1 MSQDARVPTI
11 ADPSGGECSTVK
23 ITINQPVG
31 IATVNQSYG
40 QNPDPNGTSDP
51 DQYYISTQ
59 GKIGDGINDF
69 LDGEVA
75 WEQSDGSLGDGGNF
89 SAKFQQESPTEYRI
103 DGVDYEYIKISASVR
118 QAAAFGNGGANGN
131 DTNVRLIARPVKL
144 VATRQGTNS
153 IKLKLFKYNPFPLFL
168 VGKLMDN
175 AKIHNIS
182 ILEKTTSFQRT
193 SSPKLYIS
201 QGSVGSIDNADN
213 NTSNTSIPPT
223 NFVPATRL
231 SSAAVDTQNQQPIR
245 KSVTRDIFYV
255 GENEAKEIDM
265 SKIFG
270 VDRNVITPD
279 NLNIEATFFTAK
291 QIGTGSNKTVK
302 LNLNYKEQ

>member
-1 MSQDARVPTI
+1 MGQDVRIPTI
-11 ADPSGGECSTVK
+11 ANPSGGECSTVK

-31 IATVNQSYG
+31 IATVNQLYG
-40 QNPDPNGTSDP
+40 QNPAGGTSDP
-51 DQYYISTQ
+51 NQYYIFTE

-89 SAKFQQESPTEYRI
+89 SAKYQQNEPVSYFV
-103 DGVDYEYIKISASVR
+103 DGVEYQYIKVSASVR
-118 QAAAFGNGGANGN
+118 QAAAFGNGNADGN
-131 DTNVRLIARPVKL
+131 DTNIRLLARPVKL
-144 VATRQGTNS
+144 TASRQGRNS
-153 IKLKLFKYNPFPLFL
+153 IKLKLFKFNPFPLFL

-182 ILEKTTSFQRT
+182 ISEKNTSFQKT

-201 QGSVGSIDNADN
+201 QGSVGSIDNANN
-213 NTSNTSIPPT
+213 NTSNFSIPPT
-223 NFVPATRL
+223 NFIPATRL
-231 SSAAVDTQNQQPIR
+231 SSAAIDTQNEQPIR

-255 GENEAKEIDM
+255 GENEVKEVDM
-265 SKIFG
+265 TKIFG

-279 NLNIEATFFTAK
+279 NLNIEATFLTAK
-291 QIGTGSNKTVK
+291 QLGTGSNKTVQ